1 MHWPYLQDEAE
12 RWKDRG
18 NRLSKEPNSLD
29 LAIDCYSLALKYADE
44 KDLKATI
51 LSNRS
56 LMYKNTAR
64 YEEALCDAQR
74 CVENKPNWE
83 KVKRGL
89 FAFTFVRVEI

>member
-1 MHWPYLQDEAE
+1 
-12 RWKDRG
+12 
-18 NRLSKEPNSLD
+18 
-29 LAIDCYSLALKYADE
+29 
-44 KDLKATI
+44 
-51 LSNRS
+51 
-56 LMYKNTAR
+56 MYKNTAR